1 MHKHAPGFFPGT
13 GASGA
18 AGAGSGRGFALNL
31 SLGDGLRDELF
42 LAAFAGLAGG
52 AAAAFKPDCVVLQW
66 CVLGGVAWLYRYLLR
81 WAKLL
86 LAARVLV
93 VRHPATLSTR

>member
-1 MHKHAPGFFPGT
+1 MHKHAPGFFPGS
-13 GASGA
+13 GAPGA

-42 LAAFAGLAGG
+42 LEAFAELAGG

-66 CVLGGVAWLYRYLLR
+66 CVPGVAGPRLPVCRLMH
-81 WAKLL
+81 
-86 LAARVLV
+86 AAC
-93 VRHPATLSTR
+93 